1 MTSEELSQLTQLQRD
16 MQVLTE
22 EMRTEL
28 KRLAAYAER
37 EDSLA
42 VASVAYRVRQVAQ
55 RNGMIIIQE
64 GASRIEES
72 ARRNNVSQF
81 TSDIKLL
88 DHQIRWYS
96 QTAPQP
102 F

>member
-1 MTSEELSQLTQLQRD
+1 MTSEELSQITQLQRD
-16 MQVLTE
+16 IQVLTE
-22 EMRTEL
+22 EMRNEL

-37 EDSLA
+37 ADSLA

-55 RNGMIIIQE
+55 RHGMVVIQE

-72 ARRNNVSQF
+72 ARRNNVAQF

-88 DHQIRWYS
+88 DHQVRWYS